1 MRRKDREVTDQAE
14 IRKFIEK
21 ERVMRVGF
29 CDEGDI
35 YIVPVNYGWE
45 LCLCFPRSQSGKK
58 I

>member
-29 CDEGDI
+29 VMKAI
-35 YIVPVNYGWE
+35 
-45 LCLCFPRSQSGKK
+45 FT
-58 I
+58 